1 MNDKKVNAILKL
13 FNMEMETRSK
23 SDALRWEAYS
33 LTGHRTKEISAC
45 DDSPVK
51 DRRLY
56 SAEAIK
62 SVDTLSKGLM

>member
-33 LTGHRTKEISAC
+33 LTGHRTK
-45 DDSPVK
+45 
-51 DRRLY
+51 
-56 SAEAIK
+56 
-62 SVDTLSKGLM
+62 